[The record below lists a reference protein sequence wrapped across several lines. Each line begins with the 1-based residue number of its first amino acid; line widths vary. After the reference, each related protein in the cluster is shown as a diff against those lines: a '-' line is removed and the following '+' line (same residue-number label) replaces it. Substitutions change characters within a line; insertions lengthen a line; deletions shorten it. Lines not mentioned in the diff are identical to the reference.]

1 MAVPPT
7 IKAFLTADALIQD
20 RAGKWSVIG
29 IFDQVF
35 AAGFPCVHPVVAI
48 YVKMTDARGHYKVRI
63 EFRDSTDRILAKF
76 EGVEFT
82 AGDATRG
89 VEFGLTAPYL
99 RLEKPGRYEFQL
111 YLNDEYVAATTLSAV
126 QVQAPPGALPPQAPP
141 PA

>member
-7 IKAFLTADALIQD
+7 IKAFLTADSLIQD

-63 EFRDSTDRILAKF
+63 EFRDSTDRVLAKF
-76 EGVEFT
+76 EGVEFQAT
-82 AGDATRG
+82 DATRG

-111 YLNDEYVAATTLSAV
+111 YLNDEYVAATTLSAL
-126 QVQAPPGALPPQAPP
+126 QVQPPAPPVP
-141 PA
+141 PAPSP